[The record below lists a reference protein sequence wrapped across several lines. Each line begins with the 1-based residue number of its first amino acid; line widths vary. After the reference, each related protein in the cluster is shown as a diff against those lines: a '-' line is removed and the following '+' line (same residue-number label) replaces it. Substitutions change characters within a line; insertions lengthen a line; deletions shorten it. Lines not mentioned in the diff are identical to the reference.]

1 MAGPNCSIAR
11 HQPQGS
17 LCSVPACVA
26 CGRLLPSLMVI
37 GSIKSGTSAL
47 WGQLVDLTE
56 GAVVSGGVTHKGEIS
71 RKEKDF
77 FGDPSQ
83 WRHGR
88 AWYERVWPRCPP
100 AGQLTI
106 GVDATPAYHVWHDA
120 PANMA
125 AFFGPSA
132 APRLRLVWLLRDP
145 VAKAWSYFW
154 ELKSYGG
161 DWDAVAFGPWVS
173 CLCFISS
180 HNLLQGSGTSDQRQ
194 RAKT

>member
-1 MAGPNCSIAR
+1 
-11 HQPQGS
+11 
-17 LCSVPACVA
+17 
-26 CGRLLPSLMVI
+26 MVI
-37 GSIKSGTSAL
+37 GSIKSGTSGL
-47 WGQLVDLTE
+47 WSQLVDMTE

-100 AGQLTI
+100 RGQLTI

-161 DWDAVAFGPWVS
+161 SWDSVAFGPWVS
-173 CLCFISS
+173 KHTSHPILSCPARVAQTGAPQFIALNVSAFPAIRWS
-180 HNLLQGSGTSDQRQ
+180 PS
-194 RAKT
+194 